1 MPVKKGQALGQSGTT
16 GTWTSH
22 LHVEFQ
28 AFDSS
33 GSVTTEDF
41 PAQSLL
47 IDHPSIAAAA
57 QRIRGS
63 MNFACFL
70 PADEAPDI
78 DSNRFSHLPRKLLS
92 VRTSYPF
99 SPPGPPPSSIT
110 LDLDVN
116 SLVPV
121 YTTNPGTYDGTVP
134 ITHLDRLPHNKIGC
148 YVILRED
155 QIDGYT
161 FYEIEWKDSQR
172 VWVPQKHNLDF
183 LEIPTLMS
191 KEVVAVQ
198 IEDASTPPLPAR
210 TVVHT
215 EESNIK
221 VRSFPA
227 IARDRFGQ
235 PLSEVDPGHNFL
247 GTLSVGDGYDIERT
261 YLDPYG
267 IILND
272 PAVTRA
278 RQRWWQIDFG
288 GQAGWVRSDTVNES
302 GPTGR
307 IALGWPP
314 VRGAA
319 VVVSWEPSAVPLH
332 TPRHLQVTGYRVRR
346 NGEGTGIFSGVDH
359 QATFPWVDPTPDSE
373 TGRITFV
380 DVAGASPYAL
390 LFYEVSALVGDTEGA
405 RTEAYS
411 VIFAPE
417 ENGVY
422 VTPQGPQGGG
432 AGIHI

>member
-1 MPVKKGQALGQSGTT
+1 MSTPKSIYHGLSVLSDADASQRLAHPLAATVETYYILSPAQTFSGPRWVFNVFNDALSQLGYDDPDLLDHPAGHPGIDYLCATGQEVKAMYGGVALEPVENSSAKIPRKDVTIRSWTNWDPSSGTRLGFQIQYGHLDSIHPDIGANVPVKKGQALGQSGTT

-28 AFDSS
+28 AFDNS
-33 GSVTTEDF
+33 GSVTSEDF

-57 QRIRGS
+57 QRTRGS

-121 YTTNPGTYDGTVP
+121 YTTSPGTYDGNVP
-134 ITHLDRLPHNKIGC
+134 ITHLDRLPHNKIGR

-172 VWVPQKHNLDF
+172 VWVPQKRNLDF

-198 IEDASTPPLPAR
+198 IKDASTPP
-210 TVVHT
+210 
-215 EESNIK
+215 
-221 VRSFPA
+221 
-227 IARDRFGQ
+227 
-235 PLSEVDPGHNFL
+235 
-247 GTLSVGDGYDIERT
+247 
-261 YLDPYG
+261 
-267 IILND
+267 
-272 PAVTRA
+272 
-278 RQRWWQIDFG
+278 
-288 GQAGWVRSDTVNES
+288 
-302 GPTGR
+302 
-307 IALGWPP
+307 
-314 VRGAA
+314 
-319 VVVSWEPSAVPLH
+319 
-332 TPRHLQVTGYRVRR
+332 
-346 NGEGTGIFSGVDH
+346 
-359 QATFPWVDPTPDSE
+359 
-373 TGRITFV
+373 
-380 DVAGASPYAL
+380 
-390 LFYEVSALVGDTEGA
+390 
-405 RTEAYS
+405 
-411 VIFAPE
+411 
-417 ENGVY
+417 
-422 VTPQGPQGGG
+422 
-432 AGIHI
+432 

>member
-1 MPVKKGQALGQSGTT
+1 MSDADASQRLAHPLAATVKTYYLLSPAQTFSGPRRVFNVFNDALSRLGYDDVGRFDHPAGHPGIDYLCATGQEVKAMYGGIVTAIIVESATPATLTTPYKPAQKNVTIRSWSYWVPSSGTRLGFQIQYGHLDSIHPDIGANVPVKKGQALGQSGTT
-16 GTWTSH
+16 GTWIPH

-47 IDHPSIAAAA
+47 IVHPSIAAAA

-116 SLVPV
+116 NLVPV
-121 YTTNPGTYDGTVP
+121 YTTNPGTYDGNVP

-172 VWVPQKHNLDF
+172 VWVPQKRNLDF
-183 LEIPTLMS
+183 LEG
-191 KEVVAVQ
+191 
-198 IEDASTPPLPAR
+198 
-210 TVVHT
+210 
-215 EESNIK
+215 
-221 VRSFPA
+221 VRK
-227 IARDRFGQ
+227 
-235 PLSEVDPGHNFL
+235 
-247 GTLSVGDGYDIERT
+247 
-261 YLDPYG
+261 
-267 IILND
+267 
-272 PAVTRA
+272 
-278 RQRWWQIDFG
+278 
-288 GQAGWVRSDTVNES
+288 
-302 GPTGR
+302 
-307 IALGWPP
+307 
-314 VRGAA
+314 
-319 VVVSWEPSAVPLH
+319 
-332 TPRHLQVTGYRVRR
+332 
-346 NGEGTGIFSGVDH
+346 
-359 QATFPWVDPTPDSE
+359 
-373 TGRITFV
+373 
-380 DVAGASPYAL
+380 
-390 LFYEVSALVGDTEGA
+390 LFKAM
-405 RTEAYS
+405 R
-411 VIFAPE
+411 
-417 ENGVY
+417 
-422 VTPQGPQGGG
+422 
-432 AGIHI
+432 